1 MIDLKVTSS
10 RIRFLMQDAID
21 LKNNNFVQRKN
32 AVQGLKTKEEVRKEK
47 IQEEIQ
53 TKQETLTAIQQMP
66 PPPMSQ
72 GRLPLG
78 PDRNRLPPAHVQ
90 GGLKSVRT
98 APNAL
103 SAMPGAM
110 GGRDN
115 RQSGSMGQQQ
125 AAVKTSSVAS
135 KPSKFLSTYG
145 QVKSTPVMMNTVT
158 QDLLTVFCE
167 LQDRSGGQ
175 GGPVPTLGPPRWAGG
190 SGALNPSRTSTPG
203 GPLGNR

>member
-21 LKNNNFVQRKN
+21 LKNNNYVQRKN

-47 IQEEIQ
+47 MQEEMQ
-53 TKQETLTAIQQMP
+53 TKQETLTAIHQMMP
-66 PPPMSQ
+66 PPMPQ
-72 GRLPLG
+72 GRPPLG
-78 PDRNRLPPAHVQ
+78 PDRSRLAPAHVQ

-103 SAMPGAM
+103 STMAGAM
-110 GGRDN
+110 SGRDN
-115 RQSGSMGQQQ
+115 RQPGSMGQQQ

-135 KPSKFLSTYG
+135 KPSKFLSMVV
-145 QVKSTPVMMNTVT
+145 QVKTTPVILKKIT
-158 QDLLTVFCE
+158 QALLIVFCE

>member
-135 KPSKFLSTYG
+135 KPSKFLSMVV
-145 QVKSTPVMMNTVT
+145 QVKTTPVILKKIT
-158 QDLLTVFCE
+158 QALLIIFGE
-167 LQDRSGGQ
+167 LQDRTGGQ
-175 GGPVPTLGPPRWAGG
+175 SAPAHTLGAQRWAGG
-190 SGALNPSRTSTPG
+190 SGALNPSRTAMPA
-203 GPLGNR
+203 GPFGNR